1 VAIAL
6 TKVNVALRNGSGDK
20 IVRIEH
26 AATAGRRR
34 ILQQA
39 FACNISQVTSFV
51 KQKDN
56 VHVSVKVCL
65 ANTPRNYAFICKSP
79 SSLIADVNGRYVHN
93 HSLVENLKGHLSKGV
108 ASIRNV
114 VSNTENLTSSIVM
127 LDITAPEQPCI
138 SVVQKVTSIM
148 LELSRPEDWDN
159 RQAVGA
165 KIIDASRMESKIK
178 SARGLEYTKSTNRTV
193 KTAQVKVGSNAPGVE
208 FQQRVLPRQC

>member
-1 VAIAL
+1 M
-6 TKVNVALRNGSGDK
+6 
-20 IVRIEH
+20 
-26 AATAGRRR
+26 
-34 ILQQA
+34 
-39 FACNISQVTSFV
+39 TSFV

-56 VHVSVKVCL
+56 VHVSVEVCL

-93 HSLVENLKGHLSKGV
+93 HSLVEDLKGHLSKGV

-127 LDITAPEQPCI
+127 LDITVPEQPCI
-138 SVVQKVTSIM
+138 SLVQKVTSIM
-148 LELSRPEDWDN
+148 LELSRPGDSD
-159 RQAVGA
+159 RQTVGA
-165 KIIDASRMESKIK
+165 NMIDAPRMESKIK

-208 FQQRVLPRQC
+208 FHQRVLPLQC